1 MALLQGKI
9 ALITGAARGI
19 GRAIARCFADEG
31 CHIAL
36 TDRVCPQDIDQNID
50 ELAQNNVK
58 VRFYKNDAAIF
69 ADVQGLIPQI
79 VADFGQ
85 IDILVNNAGVT
96 DDNLVMRM
104 REEQW
109 DNVLNGNLKSVF
121 NFTHGVVPIMIRQR
135 SGSIISISSIVG
147 TRGNAGQANYAASKA
162 GIVGFTR
169 SLAKELGSRNIRVN
183 AIAPGFID
191 TPMTSNLSDAVK
203 QNFIDLVSLRR
214 VGRAEEVAS
223 VALFLASDLASY
235 VSGQII
241 GVDGAMR

>member
-1 MALLQGKI
+1 M
-9 ALITGAARGI
+9 
-19 GRAIARCFADEG
+19 
-31 CHIAL
+31 
-36 TDRVCPQDIDQNID
+36 
-50 ELAQNNVK
+50 
-58 VRFYKNDAAIF
+58 
-69 ADVQGLIPQI
+69 QGLIPQI